1 MCLWEGEYTYI
12 DIPTVQY
19 VQLSV
24 IFICGESACGTP
36 LVYCIKILNHVYYR
50 IEGEGQ
56 FTDTEGQVWVGT
68 FRHKA
73 APGLK
78 FQLKL

>member
-1 MCLWEGEYTYI
+1 M
-12 DIPTVQY
+12 D
-19 VQLSV
+19 
-24 IFICGESACGTP
+24 GTP
-36 LVYCIKILNHVYYR
+36 LVYCIKKRNYVYYR